1 MVDRNKSMFK
11 GDAKFRHT
19 QQSVDAKS
27 FLYHVT
33 TTTACFFL
41 HSCSRLPERER
52 CTRIYCTPRTIND
65 KRYAGLSVISQRDK
79 PAGYY
84 HVIQQGSILAIMHV
98 STVPDLTTLLMNHAA
113 YSELQLRIPGADG
126 DTITEQDA
134 AINGP
139 LVQ

>member
-1 MVDRNKSMFK
+1 
-11 GDAKFRHT
+11 
-19 QQSVDAKS
+19 
-27 FLYHVT
+27 
-33 TTTACFFL
+33 
-41 HSCSRLPERER
+41 
-52 CTRIYCTPRTIND
+52 
-65 KRYAGLSVISQRDK
+65 
-79 PAGYY
+79 
-84 HVIQQGSILAIMHV
+84 MHL